1 MSTRS
6 GRPRGAAAKGSDRG
20 KRATFDRQTGQ
31 VSGSGS
37 GAGNGGVGDE
47 DYDDDLSAG
56 SGGGRKG
63 GEPGNAA

>member
-1 MSTRS
+1 MPTRS
-6 GRPRGAAAKGSDRG
+6 DRQRGGAAGGDRG
-20 KRATFDRQTGQ
+20 KRATFDRKTGQ

-37 GAGNGGVGDE
+37 GAGNGGVSDE